1 MSNKTYNN
9 IISLISFLA
18 TLGFIICKIIGLI
31 SASWGLV
38 VVPFI
43 LAVIFRTGDDEDD
56 NSGSNLKMA

>member
-43 LAVIFRTGDDEDD
+43 LAVIFRAGDDEDD